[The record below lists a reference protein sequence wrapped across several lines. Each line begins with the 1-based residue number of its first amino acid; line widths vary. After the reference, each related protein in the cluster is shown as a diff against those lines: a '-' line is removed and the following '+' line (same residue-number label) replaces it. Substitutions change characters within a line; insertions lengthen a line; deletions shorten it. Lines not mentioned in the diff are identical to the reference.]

1 MLAQTQQKVASTLTE
16 ITWCGQSLSIKSD
29 KMRII
34 LVRLKELVVEVK
46 VSRVEET
53 NKRHGI

>member
-1 MLAQTQQKVASTLTE
+1 MLAQTQQKAAATLTE

-46 VSRVEET
+46 VSDIA
-53 NKRHGI
+53 KRD